1 MFEIFEIFD
10 DDDDD
15 AQIDWKLNYAW
26 QDLAETTVES
36 CLCIK
41 NLTGSRR
48 KNIFD
53 TFDDDNDDDD
63 GGGDDVDD
71 DDDCCS

>member
-1 MFEIFEIFD
+1 MHGRM
-10 DDDDD
+10 
-15 AQIDWKLNYAW
+15 
-26 QDLAETTVES
+26 DLAETTVES

-48 KNIFD
+48 RNIFD
-53 TFDDDNDDDD
+53 IFDDDDDDD
-63 GGGDDVDD
+63 GGGDDDDGDDVDD

>member
-1 MFEIFEIFD
+1 M
-10 DDDDD
+10 
-15 AQIDWKLNYAW
+15 NYAW
-26 QDLAETTVES
+26 QDQAETTVES

-48 KNIFD
+48 RNIFD
-53 TFDDDNDDDD
+53 IFEDDD
-63 GGGDDVDD
+63 DDVDD